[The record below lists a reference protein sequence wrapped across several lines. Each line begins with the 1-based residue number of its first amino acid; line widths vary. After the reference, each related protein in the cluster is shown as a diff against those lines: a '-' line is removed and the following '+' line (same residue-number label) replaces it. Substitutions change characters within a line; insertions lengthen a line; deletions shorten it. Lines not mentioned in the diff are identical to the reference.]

1 MSLDANGL
9 ADEMT
14 AQLDEAWRK
23 IKGSPFPG
31 GSPADREDAKIMF
44 LAVAR
49 GLLLYLEAHKTD
61 MIDSITFGGGSPQS
75 VTSVDVDTFVENVP

>member
-1 MSLDANGL
+1 MPLDANGL

-23 IKGSPFPG
+23 VKGEPFPG
-31 GSPADREDAKIMF
+31 GSPAEREDAKIMF

-49 GLLLYLEAHKTD
+49 GLLLYLEAHKTE
-61 MIDSITFGGGSPQS
+61 MISTITFGGGSPLA
-75 VTSVDVDTFVENVP
+75 VTSVDVDAFVENVP